1 MMSNAKDLHKISNE
15 HIDNSMP
22 VDSGLSLAEIELQLE
37 QRAKGGM
44 YNYFY
49 YITNPNEVTMLS
61 NYFSSLG
68 FEISYIP
75 ANSSAPYLGIVKISW

>member
-37 QRAKGGM
+37 
-44 YNYFY
+44 
-49 YITNPNEVTMLS
+49 
-61 NYFSSLG
+61 
-68 FEISYIP
+68 
-75 ANSSAPYLGIVKISW
+75 